1 MLRSQK
7 KEQQNSAARPA
18 STISRDATGAENRVS
33 PTPAPNVDL
42 EAHKSWEA

>member
-18 STISRDATGAENRVS
+18 SIISRGATGAENRVS
-33 PTPAPNVDL
+33 RTHAPNADS